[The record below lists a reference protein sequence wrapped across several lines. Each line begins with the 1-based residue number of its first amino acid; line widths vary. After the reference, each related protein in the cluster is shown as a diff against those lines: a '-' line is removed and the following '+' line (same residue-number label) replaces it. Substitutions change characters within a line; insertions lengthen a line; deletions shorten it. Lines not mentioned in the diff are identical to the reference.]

1 MDLDAARK
9 AASAPLCFRCKLP
22 GHFGRDCPT
31 RFDVR
36 AMTIE
41 ELEEELSIRMAQLDV
56 VSEEPEET
64 TLSVQTEKTED
75 F

>member
-1 MDLDAARK
+1 
-9 AASAPLCFRCKLP
+9 
-22 GHFGRDCPT
+22 
-31 RFDVR
+31 
-36 AMTIE
+36 MTIE
-41 ELEEELSIRMAQLDV
+41 ELEEELSVRMAQLDV